1 MHSNFPIAKTRVQTW
16 RPYTLGS
23 TKEAEEELPDV
34 GYRVEQFN
42 ASEHYILL
50 IDPVNSKVVIPPR
63 PQLMAKYNDDDKK
76 GGIKTGYFLTRK
88 VAILREPVS
97 LYTDDISNVDP
108 EMSKQD
114 NIGSISSFK
123 AFRKRYGK
131 SIERSGVQK
140 FERVGEGR
148 PRRFMENDYLDSMS
162 EAFMLDLEDIEFDRP
177 MYLAASNSVIVKLT
191 GEPTRD
197 EMLLYNH
204 PLALGRVRR
213 RLANPLGAEVDIRYV
228 WRPPFDEAQRVLWI
242 NVLGKA
248 VQIRPTAGAVG
259 APGLTVCLA
268 GEKPFIITP
277 EQLNKDMTAYG
288 VFPTA
293 EAAESWQSPV
303 TRDAAKH
310 KFETEQLDR
319 KTDSA
324 VLTELQNQIKFFR
337 EDAEKRAK
345 ENAEELKRQRE
356 DFAAEVKAR
365 DEEAKRQ
372 RENEQAE
379 RQRKVDIW
387 KAAGTIAGI
396 VLTFGLALVKFV
408 EKIAGK

>member
-1 MHSNFPIAKTRVQTW
+1 MHSTFPIAKTRVQTW
-16 RPYTLGS
+16 RPHAPGS
-23 TKEAEEELPDV
+23 SRDEEEELPDV
-34 GYRVEQFN
+34 GWRVEQFN
-42 ASEHYILL
+42 ASEHYVLI

-63 PQLMAKYNDDDKK
+63 PQLMAKYNEDNKK
-76 GGIKTGYFLTRK
+76 GGIYTSYFLTRK
-88 VAILREPVS
+88 VAILRDPVS
-97 LYTDDISNVDP
+97 LYTDDISHVDP
-108 EMSKQD
+108 EMSSQD

-123 AFRKRYGK
+123 TFRKRNGR
-131 SIERSGVQK
+131 SIERSGVHK
-140 FERVGEGR
+140 FARVGEGK

-177 MYLAASNSVIVKLT
+177 MYLAASNSVIVKLA
-191 GEPTRD
+191 GEPSRD
-197 EMLLYNH
+197 ELLLYNH

-213 RLANPLGAEVDIRYV
+213 RLANPLGSEVDIRYI
-228 WRPPFDEAQRVLWI
+228 WRPPFEEEKRALWI

-268 GEKPFIITP
+268 GEKPFTITP
-277 EQLNKDMTAYG
+277 EQLNKDTTAYG

-303 TRDAAKH
+303 NRDAAKH
-310 KFETEQLDR
+310 KFETEQIDR
-319 KTDSA
+319 KSESA
-324 VLTELQNQIKFFR
+324 VITELQNQIKFFR